1 MLWDKHL
8 CRLEYLATLTV
19 RKKNRE
25 KQSKPKLNDV
35 TAYTF
40 SLKVYLD
47 LSGR

>member
-8 CRLEYLATLTV
+8 CRFEYLATLTV
-19 RKKNRE
+19 RKKDRE
-25 KQSKPKLNDV
+25 KQCKLKLNDV